1 MGSKKY
7 NTSVD
12 IWSVGCIFAELVNR
26 KPLFCG
32 QTEED
37 QLDKIFKIRGTPSE
51 EEWPQIKELPLYKP
65 EVVQASPY
73 PTQDIRDFV
82 PNLDEDGIDLL
93 LKLLQ
98 CDPSKRITAAEAMK
112 HPYLHGIQ

>member
-37 QLDKIFKIRGTPSE
+37 QLDKIFKI
-51 EEWPQIKELPLYKP
+51 
-65 EVVQASPY
+65 
-73 PTQDIRDFV
+73 
-82 PNLDEDGIDLL
+82 
-93 LKLLQ
+93 
-98 CDPSKRITAAEAMK
+98 
-112 HPYLHGIQ
+112 